1 MKTCSDS
8 KPDCELYRRDSFEE
22 LHTNNHHD
30 DWFGTKEQ
38 ATQVHTSEFGPAVH
52 VQNVAKCSTCHLMY
66 KQLQTVFE
74 RQASNDI

>member
-1 MKTCSDS
+1 MF
-8 KPDCELYRRDSFEE
+8 RRDSFGE
-22 LHTNNHHD
+22 LHTNNHD
-30 DWFGTKEQ
+30 DVGFKTKEQ

>member
-1 MKTCSDS
+1 MS
-8 KPDCELYRRDSFEE
+8 RRDSFGE

-30 DWFGTKEQ
+30 DWFKTKEQ